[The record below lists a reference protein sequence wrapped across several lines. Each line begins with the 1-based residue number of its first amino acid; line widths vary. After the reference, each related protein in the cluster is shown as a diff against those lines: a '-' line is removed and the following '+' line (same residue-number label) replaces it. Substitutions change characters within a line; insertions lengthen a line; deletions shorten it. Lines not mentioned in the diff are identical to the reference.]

1 MTAVPAGLL
10 AVSEGNCCFL
20 IYVRVEFFENILGSS
35 KNNSSKEAV
44 QLKPQPLPT
53 QTGLGGCFPTG
64 QAGATGL
71 QPARQDL
78 HCQHWAPPRASPLPC
93 GFGSP
98 ASDPSPEVGG
108 SDWLSLGA
116 HLGPSSQVSW
126 EGANLAFYTPWGG
139 GGTSSASHQASSQQT
154 GLLKCQP
161 TTEEG
166 PPTLLTVRDV
176 HRDLPA
182 SLRCDSHTNCVKSG
196 ATTFA
201 LLIPPAVLY
210 HIKAKEAQ
218 SWGGTQ
224 KEPSSTERK
233 RRCGKAE

>member
-139 GGTSSASHQASSQQT
+139 GGPA
-154 GLLKCQP
+154 L
-161 TTEEG
+161 
-166 PPTLLTVRDV
+166 PPTKPR
-176 HRDLPA
+176 PSKQGCSNA
-182 SLRCDSHTNCVKSG
+182 SQPQKRV
-196 ATTFA
+196 
-201 LLIPPAVLY
+201 PP
-210 HIKAKEAQ
+210 
-218 SWGGTQ
+218 
-224 KEPSSTERK
+224 P
-233 RRCGKAE
+233 C